1 MKQETAFITGGASG
15 IGRATAEALLR
26 DGVRVAIA
34 DVNQAALTATAEE
47 LGRVGPEILPI
58 HADLSD
64 LSALDE
70 TFRRAI
76 STFGR
81 VDYLINSAAIF
92 TGLTADLLEVSM
104 EEWDRVMNV
113 NLKMPMFL
121 LQIYARHA
129 LERGG
134 GGRVVLV
141 SSSGAFRGPNNRP
154 AYGAS
159 KGGITSLVRIAAA
172 QLGQY
177 DINVNAVAP
186 GVTNTPG
193 NLAGRNIDVSVLRQ
207 SVIDGPKANFLRR
220 VSEPED
226 IAATIAFLCAP
237 GSRQITGQTIHVSAG
252 HITP

>member
-1 MKQETAFITGGASG
+1 MTEGTAFITGGASG
-15 IGRATAEALLR
+15 IGRAAAEALLR
-26 DGVRVAIA
+26 NGVRVAIA
-34 DVNQAALTATAEE
+34 DVNPSALEDTAEK
-47 LGRVGPEILPI
+47 LSGIGPEILPI

-64 LSALDE
+64 FDALGN
-70 TFRRAI
+70 TFDRAI
-76 STFGR
+76 AAFGQ
-81 VDYLINSAAIF
+81 VDYLVNSAAIF
-92 TGLTADLLEVSM
+92 TSLTADLLEVSM
-104 EEWDRVMNV
+104 QEWDRVMNV

-121 LQIYARHA
+121 LQLYARHA
-129 LERGG
+129 VRRGG

-172 QLGQY
+172 QLGKH

-207 SVIDGPKANFLRR
+207 SVIDGPKANFLGR
-220 VSEPED
+220 VSESED
-226 IAATIAFLCAP
+226 VAAVIAFLCTP